1 MVKPRALLRG
11 GAVVQAHIGAKRCF
25 SFGISARHIRGIL
38 PLRSRICDVRR
49 LEKSGPP
56 FSSSNRRSRLVY
68 CEPLASLSSGQ
79 T

>member
-11 GAVVQAHIGAKRCF
+11 GAVMQAHIGAKRCF
-25 SFGISARHIRGIL
+25 SFGISARGIL

-56 FSSSNRRSRLVY
+56 FSSSIRRSRLVY